1 MNATFQRTARLPLF
15 SPLVAAA
22 LGCLLGL
29 AGTGARA
36 DEAAIRKALAER
48 MPNFPNIDEVTRTP
62 IPGIYELRLG
72 TEVIYS
78 DETGQYLIQGS
89 LLDTKTKTDL
99 TKAREDKLSAID
111 FNSLPL
117 KDALLIK
124 QGTGLRKVAVFA
136 DPNCGYC
143 KRLEKDLLTIKD
155 VTIYTFLLPVLG
167 PDSNAKSKDIWCAKD
182 GAKVWRSW
190 MVDGM
195 APPKSAEKCDAG
207 VLERNLAMGRKY
219 RVNGTPALVFEDGTR
234 APGAI
239 PAAQIEKNLNNAR
252 KG

>member
-1 MNATFQRTARLPLF
+1 MHPHIPRAARWPLLAATLGG
-15 SPLVAAA
+15 LV
-22 LGCLLGL
+22 GL
-29 AGTGARA
+29 ASPAQA
-36 DEAAIRKALAER
+36 DEAAIRKTLAER
-48 MPNFPNIDEVTRTP
+48 LPSLPAIDEVSPTP

-72 TEVIYS
+72 QDILYV

-111 FNSLPL
+111 FKTLPL
-117 KDALLIK
+117 KDALVIK

-143 KRLEKDLLTIKD
+143 KRLEKDMLTLKD

-167 PDSNAKSKDIWCAKD
+167 PDSSAKSKDIWCAKD
-182 GAKVWRSW
+182 GAKAWRAW
-190 MVDGM
+190 MVDGT
-195 APPKSAEKCDAG
+195 AIPKSAEKCDSS
-207 VLERNLAMGRKY
+207 VLERNLALGRKH

-239 PAAQIEKNLNNAR
+239 PAAQIEKNLNAAR

>member
-1 MNATFQRTARLPLF
+1 MNANFHRIARLPL
-15 SPLVAAA
+15 VAAT

-29 AGTGARA
+29 AGTAAHA

-72 TEVIYS
+72 TEVIYA

-117 KDALLIK
+117 KDALVIK

-167 PDSNAKSKDIWCAKD
+167 PDSSAKSKDIWCAKE
-182 GAKVWRSW
+182 GAKAWRSW
-190 MVDGM
+190 MVDGT
-195 APPKSAEKCDAG
+195 APPKSAEKCDAA

-239 PAAQIEKNLNNAR
+239 PAAQIEKNLAAAR
-252 KG
+252 KS